1 MAVSAEQ
8 LNIIL
13 SARDKEFTKAMDRSQ
28 RRVEMFA
35 KKSQKGLSKTGKS
48 FDALGAAA
56 SRFGVALSTG
66 AIITGAARMIDN
78 ATMMAKELDNLSRM
92 AGVGVERFQEL
103 AFASRT
109 VGIEQEKLA
118 DILKDVN
125 DKFGDYAVTGAGP
138 LVDFFDNIAPKVGIT
153 QKAFEGLSSDKAL
166 GLYIKTLQEAGVNQQ
181 EMTFYMEAL
190 ASDATAL
197 TPLFY
202 NNAAAMDEMA
212 LSARDLG
219 VVMDQSIIQGA
230 VEMRDRW
237 DQVLSAMST
246 KFNRFAL
253 GVANGLDMLF
263 NVSEQEQLFE
273 IGQQL
278 ADTMEDR
285 RKLTDRM
292 IQIVGKG
299 EKAPAGAQAQV
310 QGRLTQTEADMNALL
325 SQQAALTAAIEQ
337 RAGLEEKLNNLMTDT
352 AASGAGVV
360 VSAQDRVA
368 AEQELVRLRGMS
380 AEAIERERIELEKQS
395 IILQAM
401 NGNKNGSATF
411 DPASTQAWLDAHA
424 LGEEYE
430 RAAIA
435 ASKILNPIEGVAA
448 ASSVAASSLEEVVD
462 FMAEA
467 SPLLSRLGV
476 DAEAFQGIMSSVE
489 GSMESAFMSMVDG
502 TSTASDA
509 FKSMA
514 TDIIKELYRVLVVKQ
529 ITGFISGAI
538 GGYFNANQMS
548 GPSMPLGTGNIRPPN
563 RAGGGS
569 AIAGQAYTVGEHGR
583 EPFIPAQNGRILSTA
598 QAKSAIGG
606 GGGGGVTVIQNNTF
620 GNGVNRSE
628 INAMLPKIVEAS
640 KAAVLD
646 AKRRGGSFAGAF

>member
-1 MAVSAEQ
+1 MAVNAEQ

-13 SARDKEFTKAMDRSQ
+13 SARDKEFTKAMERSQ

-35 KKSQKGLSKTGKS
+35 KKSQKNLSKTGKS

-219 VVMDQSIIQGA
+219 VVMDQSMIQGA

-246 KFNRFAL
+246 KFNTFAL
-253 GVANGLDMLF
+253 GVVNGFDMLF
-263 NVSEQEQLFE
+263 NISDQEQLFE
-273 IGQQL
+273 VGEKIND
-278 ADTMEDR
+278 AMKR
-285 RKLTDRM
+285 RMVLSDRM
-292 IQIVGKG
+292 RKQADG
-299 EKAPAGAQAQV
+299 ETGMQLSGPTVVDNTTATDMQAV
-310 QGRLTQTEADMNALL
+310 EAELNGLYDR
-325 SQQAALTAAIEQ
+325 QQALNDLIETRTGMQ
-337 RAGLEEKLNNLMTDT
+337 ERLNDRHGGIGGRRRCFCARSGRGGARIS
-352 AASGAGVV
+352 AAS
-360 VSAQDRVA
+360 RH
-368 AEQELVRLRGMS
+368 EC
-380 AEAIERERIELEKQS
+380 
-395 IILQAM
+395 
-401 NGNKNGSATF
+401 
-411 DPASTQAWLDAHA
+411 
-424 LGEEYE
+424 
-430 RAAIA
+430 
-435 ASKILNPIEGVAA
+435 
-448 ASSVAASSLEEVVD
+448 
-462 FMAEA
+462 
-467 SPLLSRLGV
+467 
-476 DAEAFQGIMSSVE
+476 
-489 GSMESAFMSMVDG
+489 
-502 TSTASDA
+502 
-509 FKSMA
+509 
-514 TDIIKELYRVLVVKQ
+514 
-529 ITGFISGAI
+529 
-538 GGYFNANQMS
+538 
-548 GPSMPLGTGNIRPPN
+548 
-563 RAGGGS
+563 
-569 AIAGQAYTVGEHGR
+569 
-583 EPFIPAQNGRILSTA
+583 
-598 QAKSAIGG
+598 
-606 GGGGGVTVIQNNTF
+606 
-620 GNGVNRSE
+620 RSY
-628 INAMLPKIVEAS
+628 
-640 KAAVLD
+640 
-646 AKRRGGSFAGAF
+646 

>member
-219 VVMDQSIIQGA
+219 VVMDQSMIQGA

-246 KFNRFAL
+246 KFNTFAL
-253 GVANGLDMLF
+253 GVVNGFDMLF
-263 NVSEQEQLFE
+263 NISEQEQLFE

-285 RKLTDRM
+285 KKLTDRM

-325 SQQAALTAAIEQ
+325 SQQAALTAAIDQ

-395 IILQAM
+395 IIQQAIA
-401 NGNKNGSATF
+401 KNAGGGLTFEAVATRIE
-411 DPASTQAWLDAHA
+411 AEQ
-424 LGEEYE
+424 LGEAYE
-430 RAAIA
+430 VAAIA

-538 GGYFNANQMS
+538 GGYFNANQVS

-620 GNGVNRSE
+620 GNGVNRAE